1 MAAVKVVNQFM
12 VKQLLK
18 KSVDIAA
25 CDNEGEESSQ
35 NGWCCTALSSLLSL
49 THTRSNVCAHN
60 TTHTH
65 TGRTA
70 VHWAAVLGNLEA
82 LQLLIR
88 QGPDKLKD
96 FQDNK
101 VP

>member
-1 MAAVKVVNQFM
+1 MKVRKALKMDGAV
-12 VKQLLK
+12 LLYR
-18 KSVDIAA
+18 
-25 CDNEGEESSQ
+25 
-35 NGWCCTALSSLLSL
+35 LFFLLH
-49 THTRSNVCAHN
+49 THVQMCVH